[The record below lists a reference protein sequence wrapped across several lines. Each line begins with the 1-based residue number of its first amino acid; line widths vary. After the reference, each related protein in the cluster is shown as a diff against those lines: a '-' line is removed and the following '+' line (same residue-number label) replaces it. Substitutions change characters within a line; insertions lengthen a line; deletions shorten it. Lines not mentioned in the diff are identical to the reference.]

1 MSRSSSGGARAKPD
15 EPDSSLQ
22 IRAPRGEAKR
32 ECDAVPLRVR
42 SAPSRA
48 ARHPLPYPEAPAGDP
63 PGSSACIH
71 MPRHG
76 RDRPLWPRA
85 RRSLGRIGAGPRS
98 DHVEILSPCVRC
110 MDKRASR
117 RHNPAEVRTG
127 RIGAGTGIFTG
138 RNRHRNRERVRFRHN
153 CPNPPFGRET
163 HVDGAWLGPGAFG
176 RATRDLF
183 PRSNDTGRESIG
195 MAPRVRL
202 GRRADNAQDGSQCPV
217 STSSGHCAMAGGT
230 SQLRQAG
237 LRASPSRRTAV
248 RPKWAD
254 RRLGSPR
261 FLNAFNRRSRRRYH
275 ARAPP
280 NGE

>member
-1 MSRSSSGGARAKPD
+1 MSKSCRR
-15 EPDSSLQ
+15 
-22 IRAPRGEAKR
+22 R
-32 ECDAVPLRVR
+32 E
-42 SAPSRA
+42 
-48 ARHPLPYPEAPAGDP
+48 
-63 PGSSACIH
+63 
-71 MPRHG
+71 
-76 RDRPLWPRA
+76 
-85 RRSLGRIGAGPRS
+85 RR
-98 DHVEILSPCVRC
+98 

-217 STSSGHCAMAGGT
+217 STSSGHWAMTGGDF
-230 SQLRQAG
+230 AVA
-237 LRASPSRRTAV
+237 ASGPTRFALEKDRSPPEV
-248 RPKWAD
+248 GRPWAQVPTLLERD
-254 RRLGSPR
+254 
-261 FLNAFNRRSRRRYH
+261 
-275 ARAPP
+275 
-280 NGE
+280 

>member
-1 MSRSSSGGARAKPD
+1 MSKSCRHASVAWISG
-15 EPDSSLQ
+15 
-22 IRAPRGEAKR
+22 
-32 ECDAVPLRVR
+32 
-42 SAPSRA
+42 RA
-48 ARHPLPYPEAPAGDP
+48 AATIPA
-63 PGSSACIH
+63 
-71 MPRHG
+71 
-76 RDRPLWPRA
+76 
-85 RRSLGRIGAGPRS
+85 
-98 DHVEILSPCVRC
+98 
-110 MDKRASR
+110 
-117 RHNPAEVRTG
+117 
-127 RIGAGTGIFTG
+127 G
-138 RNRHRNRERVRFRHN
+138 RNRAHWRWNRDIYRPNRERNRERVRFRHN

-163 HVDGAWLGPGAFG
+163 HVDGAWLDPGAFG

-237 LRASPSRRTAV
+237 LHASPSRRTAV

-261 FLNAFNRRSRRRYH
+261 FLNAINRRSRRRYH

-280 NGE
+280 NGEYSSMMIGRWKLGAQLSTSHSSRGSLDPFRMLETVRRVQDAIDLDLLIVGFREAARNLPRVLWFPPAGR

>member
-1 MSRSSSGGARAKPD
+1 M
-15 EPDSSLQ
+15 
-22 IRAPRGEAKR
+22 
-32 ECDAVPLRVR
+32 PLRVR

-48 ARHPLPYPEAPAGDP
+48 ARHPLPHPEAPRWR
-63 PGSSACIH
+63 SARLLSLH
-71 MPRHG
+71 SHAATWT
-76 RDRPLWPRA
+76 RPTPSMAAERRA

-163 HVDGAWLGPGAFG
+163 HVDGAWLGPDAFG

-261 FLNAFNRRSRRRYH
+261 FLNAINRRSRRRYH